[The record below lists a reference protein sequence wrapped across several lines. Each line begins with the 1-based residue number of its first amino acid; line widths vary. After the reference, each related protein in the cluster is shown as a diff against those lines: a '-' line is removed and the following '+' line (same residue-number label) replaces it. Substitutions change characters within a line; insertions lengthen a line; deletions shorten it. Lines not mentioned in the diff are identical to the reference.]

1 MSRMQTD
8 LLMTIRNCNIGWYR
22 KQWKIIVGTVRNGW
36 ISQSFD
42 WVMANMNRKPGGEN
56 WGHAELFILTGMYWR
71 RWIVRATKGAK
82 VTATASMSVVTSPG
96 DGLWPYLLYNT
107 VSVSY
112 IFQLSHSI
120 VSSLVAEDDVTKRWI
135 VTSGGMIAAS
145 HPSLLYKVPIEPELD
160 WLDPGLLTRMFA
172 RQSSSWSS
180 ALP

>member
-1 MSRMQTD
+1 MAGFHN
-8 LLMTIRNCNIGWYR
+8 LLTEW
-22 KQWKIIVGTVRNGW
+22 WPTW
-36 ISQSFD
+36 T
-42 WVMANMNRKPGGEN
+42 EN
-56 WGHAELFILTGMYWR
+56 LEARTGDMLSCLFWQELYWR